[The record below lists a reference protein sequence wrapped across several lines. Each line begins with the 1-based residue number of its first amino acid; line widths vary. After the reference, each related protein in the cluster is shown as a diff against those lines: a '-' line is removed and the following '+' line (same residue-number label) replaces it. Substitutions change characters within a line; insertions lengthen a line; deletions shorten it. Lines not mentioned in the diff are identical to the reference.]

1 MIADQPAAKPAQKL
15 DPESAPY
22 PDSESTSPGGSTK
35 PERQSDPG
43 AGDPAGRI
51 ADLEKNLAEVQNRL
65 LRNLADEENTR
76 RRMHRERDEA
86 VRFAISGFARDLLP
100 VLDNLGRAIE
110 SFPGEDVPDESVLS
124 LLRGVAA
131 IERQM
136 VQAFQQNGIQR
147 FDPVGE
153 TFDPHLHQ
161 AVLQR
166 PDAKVEP
173 GTVVEVLQPGY
184 RHHDRLLRPAS
195 VGVAADHDS
204 GSQR

>member
-1 MIADQPAAKPAQKL
+1 MRRR
-15 DPESAPY
+15 E
-22 PDSESTSPGGSTK
+22 
-35 PERQSDPG
+35 
-43 AGDPAGRI
+43 
-51 ADLEKNLAEVQNRL
+51 RL
-65 LRNLADEENTR
+65 LTHDYHHSGSLRHA
-76 RRMHRERDEA
+76 
-86 VRFAISGFARDLLP
+86 RFACLFRLGALDACEAIGLGNARDLLP

-195 VGVAADHDS
+195 VGVAAEHDS